1 MSKFIAFLFGFFL
14 LVWIAVFLLLLLI
27 HISRV
32 FFNKDEILS
41 FKEFLVLSIWWLT
54 FLSGNSE
61 LIYEMIFQRKK
72 RSNK

>member
-14 LVWIAVFLLLLLI
+14 LTWIAVFLLLLLI

-72 RSNK
+72 RSEK